1 MLKISMLCL
10 LLQITVLAGAFAQN
24 RGFGTLPLALK
35 PGAPGEA
42 RPKMENNPKYEQA
55 LKVYN
60 RLVAARGDFRYPVPA
75 FSLCREERSV
85 AYMDYDRLEIMLEE
99 KAFDVCA
106 GFGNAAESAIA
117 FLLGHELTHYYE
129 KHAWRRGFVSEFKDL
144 KIGMTIDSLVDDAAN
159 ETEADYLGGF
169 LAYSAGYGMFD
180 RGAEM
185 IRKLYTA
192 YGLPEQLPGYPALAD
207 REVMSRRT
215 AEKLARLVEVFEMAN
230 LLTATGNYAEACQ
243 YYRFVLMEYQSR
255 EIYNNLGVTLV
266 LDALQYFK
274 TGELKFRYPLELDL
288 NSSAI
293 RGLDMAGAR
302 NLLLRQALQH
312 FDAAISLDPNYAP
325 AYLNK
330 ACAFALLGDAK
341 RARFY
346 AGEEAQP
353 IAQQNNYA
361 KTALDAAVLLG
372 ILEADQGNTEQA
384 KQLFQ
389 HAAAGGSAVAAVNL
403 RLLNKEPLAM
413 ERSSTPG
420 PQKAEK
426 IDGQSLAAIADNARF
441 DPDRSVALSKD
452 LSFHQ
457 NPEQGANSRL
467 FISQNERT
475 KMTTFFHITVS
486 GYTGKTIR
494 QIGLGD
500 DRSAIVSAYG
510 EAQRTIETP
519 FGQIMVYKRILFI
532 LDANGKLTRWANY
545 HQFLM

>member
-1 MLKISMLCL
+1 MLKISVLCL
-10 LLQITVLAGAFAQN
+10 LFQMPLLAGILAQN
-24 RGFGTLPLALK
+24 RGFGTLPLVQK
-35 PGAPGEA
+35 PGATGEA
-42 RPKMENNPKYEQA
+42 GAKIEHNPKYELA

-75 FSLCREERSV
+75 FSMRGEERSV
-85 AYMDYDRLEIMLEE
+85 AYIDYDKLEITLEE

-106 GFGNAAESAIA
+106 GYDDAAESAIA
-117 FLLGHELTHYYE
+117 FLLGHELSHYYQ

-144 KIGMTIDSLVDDAAN
+144 KIGMTLDSLIDDAAH

-180 RGAEM
+180 RGADL
-185 IRKLYTA
+185 IRQLYTA
-192 YGLPEQLPGYPALAD
+192 YGLPERLPGYPNLSD
-207 REVMSRRT
+207 RETMCRRT
-215 AEKLARLVEVFEMAN
+215 AEKLTRLVDVFEMAN

-255 EIYNNLGVTLV
+255 EIYNNLGVTIA

-274 TGELKFRYPLELDL
+274 PGELKFRYPLELDL
-288 NSSAI
+288 ESSAR
-293 RGLDMAGAR
+293 RGLGMADAR
-302 NLLLRQALQH
+302 GQLLRQALLH
-312 FDAAISLDPNYAP
+312 FDAAISLDPGYAP

-330 ACAFALLGDAK
+330 ACVYALLGDAK

-346 AGEEAQP
+346 AEEEAGP
-353 IAQQNNYA
+353 IAGQNNYA
-361 KTALDAAVLLG
+361 KTALDAGVLLG
-372 ILEADQGNTEQA
+372 ILEAESGNSAQA
-384 KQLFQ
+384 KLLFQ
-389 HAAAGGSAVAAVNL
+389 QGAAGGSATGAINL
-403 RLLNKEPLAM
+403 KTLNNEPLKM
-413 ERSSTPG
+413 ERAITAG

-426 IDGQSLAAIADNARF
+426 IDNQSLAAIADAAHY

-457 NPEQGANSRL
+457 NPKQGGNSRL

-475 KMTTFFHITVS
+475 NMTTFFHITGA

-494 QIGLGD
+494 EIGLGD